1 MKLEVRNYDLDTSEP
16 TVLMHEDDCRILSVG
31 EGDRVKVTGSSTAI
45 AIVSVS
51 DSLVR
56 EGTVMVPPSLQ
67 EASGTSPGMQAE
79 VTLSHTPD
87 SVRHIRTKMDGGRL
101 TADEISQL
109 VDDVVAGR
117 LSRVETAAWLTA
129 LYIKGMDTG
138 EIAAYAQAMAHTGDE
153 ISFGGRQV
161 FDFHSFGGLPG
172 NKITPIV
179 VSIAVAAGL
188 TVPKLSSRAISSA
201 CGTADFVETFCRVD
215 LDTDEV
221 RRISEEVGGVFS
233 WTGAT
238 DLGPAGD
245 RFITVQRPLG
255 IDPRPQLLASI
266 MSKKVAAGAT
276 DLVMDI
282 PMGTESKVP
291 TLEMARSYA
300 RDLMDLGE
308 RLGIRVECMI
318 TYAEQPLGEAVGP
331 ILEARECMQVLECLP
346 GHEDVADKACICA
359 GAMLAL
365 AGFGDGTAK
374 ARELL
379 ESGQA
384 HRRFLEIVAAQGGD
398 AGITS
403 EDMIPGRY
411 KAEVRAERS
420 GFVRHMSNK
429 AIVAVAKAAGAPSE
443 KGSGVVIGKKLGNK
457 VSKGDVLLTIHSE
470 REDKLGHALEVA
482 KELEPIGVEGMI
494 IGRMGPD

>member
-1 MKLEVRNYDLDTSEP
+1 MRDPNHLLQASYLPD
-16 TVLMHEDDCRILSVG
+16 
-31 EGDRVKVTGSSTAI
+31 AI
-45 AIVSVS
+45 P
-51 DSLVR
+51 LCGR
-56 EGTVMVPPSLQ
+56 E
-67 EASGTSPGMQAE
+67 
-79 VTLSHTPD
+79 
-87 SVRHIRTKMDGGRL
+87 RRL
-101 TADEISQL
+101 FQ
-109 VDDVVAGR
+109 
-117 LSRVETAAWLTA
+117 
-129 LYIKGMDTG
+129 
-138 EIAAYAQAMAHTGDE
+138 
-153 ISFGGRQV
+153 
-161 FDFHSFGGLPG
+161 
-172 NKITPIV
+172 
-179 VSIAVAAGL
+179 
-188 TVPKLSSRAISSA
+188 
-201 CGTADFVETFCRVD
+201 
-215 LDTDEV
+215 
-221 RRISEEVGGVFS
+221 
-233 WTGAT
+233 
-238 DLGPAGD
+238 
-245 RFITVQRPLG
+245 PLG
-255 IDPRPQLLASI
+255 HRRANNGAGQNGCAASALCGKWSGNVEQQAIITNIQKFSVHDGPGIRSILFLKGCPLRCQWCANPENIDPRPQLLASI

-470 REDKLGHALEVA
+470 REDKLVHALEAA
-482 KELEPIGVEGMI
+482 KELEPIVVEVMI